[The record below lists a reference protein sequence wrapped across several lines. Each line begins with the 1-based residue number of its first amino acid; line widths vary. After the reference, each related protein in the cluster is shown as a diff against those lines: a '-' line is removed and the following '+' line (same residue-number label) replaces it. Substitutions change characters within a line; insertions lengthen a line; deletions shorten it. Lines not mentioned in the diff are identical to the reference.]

1 MIEQTASIAYI
12 NSIKELLEVVDAR
25 MREYGGIS
33 YEQFYILYL
42 LINDSQLTS
51 KDIAR
56 IARVSPPAVSRKLNA
71 LMQNGLIRKIYGK
84 SEDQREVQI
93 QVTEKGQTVTEN
105 IINRYNE
112 ILNNNINISEL
123 TRETKRFKALTTAL
137 NNLTI

>member
-1 MIEQTASIAYI
+1 MIEQAASIAYI
-12 NSIKELLEVVDAR
+12 NSIKELLEVVDTR

-137 NNLTI
+137 NDLTI